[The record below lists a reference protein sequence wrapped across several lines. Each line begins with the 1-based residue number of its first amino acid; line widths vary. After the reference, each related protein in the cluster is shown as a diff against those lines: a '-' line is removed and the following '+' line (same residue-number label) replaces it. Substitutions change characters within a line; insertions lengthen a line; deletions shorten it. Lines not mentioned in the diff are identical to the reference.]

1 MDACNQQCDGRPNHV
16 SSTHSLYHAVSDTL
30 CLTLH
35 LEQAPRGQMG
45 HALQDVAHLYNALAS
60 YEMGEYH
67 VAQGKPRV
75 IGDLALANMY
85 LVNVATLN
93 NEVRWL

>member
-1 MDACNQQCDGRPNHV
+1 
-16 SSTHSLYHAVSDTL
+16 
-30 CLTLH
+30 
-35 LEQAPRGQMG
+35 MG